1 MAVIEFNW
9 KSIMG
14 LLLIAGVFVAFMAM
28 ILSSGCITFAKS
40 TATELLATP
49 TPTPTPIPTP
59 TPTPTPTPKQTPAS
73 IPTIKQIPVD
83 PYIHGERYEGQW
95 FKWYRPD
102 ILGLKDL
109 DAGVIAYRHAWLDNY
124 TWYNPSLG
132 QYFKQEPTK
141 GNRYFVVWV
150 HEELF
155 GINSTND
162 PGMYPFY
169 NDSFRLQVKG
179 NLIEADTVHNPVCR
193 ILELDHKYDYYN
205 TITAPPFGWYIKQIG
220 YNPETGGYAAIPIG
234 EIRMGQGNA
243 ADGYILFEV
252 PKGTMTEDVILL
264 GNFGRFGTAYWRFDD

>member
-1 MAVIEFNW
+1 MNEINW
-9 KSIMG
+9 DGIIG
-14 LLLIAGVFVAFMAM
+14 WLIIAFVLVAFVAM
-28 ILSSGCITFAKS
+28 ILSAGCITLAKS
-40 TATELLATP
+40 AYTDLTATPE
-49 TPTPTPIPTP
+49 PTPTPIPIIPAP
-59 TPTPTPTPKQTPAS
+59 TPTPRQTPTALES
-73 IPTIKQIPVD
+73 ILQKPVD
-83 PYIHGERYEGQW
+83 PFIHGERSEGQW

-124 TWYNPSLG
+124 SWYDNAMG
-132 QYFKQEPTK
+132 QYYKQEPTK

-150 HEELF
+150 HEEIF
-155 GINSTND
+155 GTNSTND

-169 NDSFRLQVKG
+169 DDAFRIQVKDK
-179 NLIEADTVHNPVCR
+179 LIEADTVHNPVCR

-220 YNPETGGYAAIPIG
+220 YSPETGGYAALRIG

-264 GNFGRFGTAYWRFDD
+264 GNFARFGSAYWRFDD